1 VTAFLLDANL
11 SPKIARFLATEFG
24 YDVLALQL
32 LELGKLPDH
41 DVLRRARLMRRVI
54 ITLDRDFARFAE
66 QITRPPVGIIYLDLP
81 NSLRYTPEIKLILGE
96 FFRIHAPII
105 ELEHSLVVI
114 TENEVRISR
123 AR

>member
-32 LELGKLPDH
+32 LGLGELPDH

>member
-1 VTAFLLDANL
+1 VTTFLLDANL

-24 YDVLALQL
+24 YDVLSLQL
-32 LELGKLPDH
+32 LGLGDLPDH

-66 QITRPPVGIIYLDLP
+66 QITRPSVGVIYLDLP

-114 TENEVRISR
+114 TESAVQVRR
-123 AR
+123 WQ

>member
-24 YDVLALQL
+24 YDVLSLQL
-32 LELGKLPDH
+32 LGLGELPDH